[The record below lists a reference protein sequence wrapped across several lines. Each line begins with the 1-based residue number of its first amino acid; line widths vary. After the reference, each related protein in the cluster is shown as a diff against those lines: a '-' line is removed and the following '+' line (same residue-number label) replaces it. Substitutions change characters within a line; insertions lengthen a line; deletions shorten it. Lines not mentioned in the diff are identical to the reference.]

1 MKKTNI
7 TIKDLAAHLGVT
19 HSTIS
24 RALSPVPG
32 RMRMSIET
40 RDRILQAAKDMGY
53 RPNGI
58 ARNLV
63 QRRTRSIGV
72 IVRHFNDPFYSNM
85 IQELHVRFSRWNYLG
100 VFFSARSMEEFQHA
114 ADSLLNHRVDGII
127 SVALTPEERMRIRH
141 IAVPILYY
149 GIGSDEDDWV
159 GPDHHYG
166 ATCAVSHLLE
176 EGHRKIGFIGRTD
189 AQNLRYQGFA
199 QALQREGL
207 SCHGDWIRSPGG
219 DQAVLSVSGIMR
231 SGYEQMLRLLALKD
245 RPTAVV
251 CHNDAIAIGAERAVL
266 SCGLRVPDDMALV
279 GFDGR
284 LEGEYAAVPLT
295 SVDPHMDRIVD
306 ILADKLFERV
316 ENRQKPTEPV
326 QIRVVPSLIVRESTT
341 MRRKLSSSGDF
352 EAAMTGSL
360 AREKHLLHEVVG
372 NTQEV
377 ENAR

>member
-7 TIKDLAAHLGVT
+7 TIKDLAAHVGVT

-53 RPNGI
+53 RPNGL

-63 QRRTRSIGV
+63 QRRTHSIGV
-72 IVRHFNDPFYSNM
+72 IIRHFNDPFYSNM
-85 IQELHVRFSRWNYLG
+85 IQELHVRFSRRNYLG
-100 VFFSARSMEEFQHA
+100 VFFSARSMDEFQHA
-114 ADSLLNHRVDGII
+114 ADSLLDHRVEGII
-127 SVALTPEERMRIRH
+127 SVSLTPEERMRIRP

-149 GIGSDEDDWV
+149 GIGNDEDNWV

-166 ATCAVSHLLE
+166 AIRAVSHLLE
-176 EGHRKIGFIGRTD
+176 EGHRKIGFIGRAD
-189 AQNLRYQGFA
+189 AQNLRYQGFRK
-199 QALQREGL
+199 ALQLAGL
-207 SCHGDWIRSPGG
+207 PCSGEWIRNPDG
-219 DQAVLSVSGIMR
+219 DHAVLNVSGVMR
-231 SGYEQMLRLLALKD
+231 NGYEQMLRLLALED

-266 SCGLRVPDDMALV
+266 SSGQRVPDDMALV

-306 ILADKLFERV
+306 ILTDKLLERV
-316 ENRQKPTEPV
+316 ENRQMPFEPV
-326 QIRVVPSLIVRESTT
+326 QIRVIPSLIVRESTSK
-341 MRRKLSSSGDF
+341 RREQAGDGVWA
-352 EAAMTGSL
+352 AAMTGSL
-360 AREKHLLHEVVG
+360 ARGKHLLHEVVG